1 MNPEDLR
8 IVFMGT
14 PDFAVASLDA
24 LVKAGMQV
32 VAVVTAP
39 DKPSG
44 RGLHPTPSAVK
55 KYALDRGLPV
65 LQPEKLK
72 DPAFINSLAQLKAD
86 VQVVVA
92 FRMLPE
98 VVWNMPPLGTINVH
112 GSLLPQYRGAAPIH
126 RAVMNGEKVTGVTTF
141 RLQHAIDTGG
151 ILLQESL
158 PVGKDENT
166 GTIYE
171 KLSQLGA
178 QLLVKTMKGL
188 AAGDLKEQPQDSLIH
203 EPLHHAPKIFTE
215 DCIIHWDQPVAVIH
229 NQIRG
234 LSPSPGALSKLGEKT
249 LKIYSAQPEKSAHQL
264 APGTMDSDGKNILRF
279 AANDG
284 WIYITDL
291 QLEGKKRMQT
301 ADFLRGYRI
310 EK

>member
-24 LVKAGMQV
+24 LVKAGLQV

-55 KYALDRGLPV
+55 KYALDLGLPV

-158 PVGKDENT
+158 PVGEDENT
-166 GTIYE
+166 GTVYE
-171 KLSQLGA
+171 KLSLLGA

-249 LKIYSAQPEKSAHQL
+249 LKIYAAQPEKSAHQL
-264 APGTMDSDGKNILRF
+264 AHGTMDSDGKNILRF

>member
-1 MNPEDLR
+1 MKAEDLR

-24 LVKAGMQV
+24 LVTAGLQI

-44 RGLHPTPSAVK
+44 RGLHPTPSPVK
-55 KYALDRGLPV
+55 KYALEHSLPI

-72 DPAFINSLAQLKAD
+72 NPAFLHALAQLKAD

-98 VVWNMPPLGTINVH
+98 VVWSMPPLGTINVH

-126 RAVMNGEKVTGVTTF
+126 RAVMNGEKITGVTTF

-158 PVGKDENT
+158 PVGDDENT
-166 GTIYE
+166 GSVYQ
-171 KLSQLGA
+171 KLSKLGA
-178 QLLVKTMKGL
+178 ALLVKTIRGL
-188 AAGDLKEQPQDSLIH
+188 AAGNLKEQPQDTLIK
-203 EPLHHAPKIFTE
+203 EPLQHAPKIFTE
-215 DCIIHWDQPVAVIH
+215 DCILHWEEPVEKIY

-249 LKIYSAQPEKSAHQL
+249 VKIYAATCEKSEHRL
-264 APGTMDSDGKNILRF
+264 TPGSMETDGKNWLRF
-279 AANDG
+279 AAKDG
-284 WIYITDL
+284 WLYITDL
-291 QLEGKKRMQT
+291 QLEGKKRMQI
-301 ADFLRGYRI
+301 ADFLRGFRI